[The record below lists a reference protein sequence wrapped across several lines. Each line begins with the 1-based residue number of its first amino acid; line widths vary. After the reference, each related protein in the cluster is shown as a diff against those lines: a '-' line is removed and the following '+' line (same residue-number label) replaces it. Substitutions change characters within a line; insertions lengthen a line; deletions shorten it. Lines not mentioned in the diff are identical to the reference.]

1 MLDVA
6 LPRMSLV
13 RQRFPDPAAADIEGS
28 IGRGIAALS
37 VKAGA
42 RIAVGVG
49 SRGISNLP
57 RVVAAVVAALKEA
70 GARPFIIPVMGSH
83 GGATP
88 EGQAGVLEGYGVT
101 EASCG
106 APIRPSLETRV
117 LGTTDDGVAV
127 HCSVE
132 ALESDGVLVVNRVK
146 PHTDFQGTLGSGM
159 IKMVVIGL
167 GKQAGAAACHRA
179 SSRLGHE
186 RVLRA
191 VFRILMR
198 KAPVLGGVGL
208 VEDARHRTARV
219 EVVPVSELEA
229 REAGLLE
236 EARRLMARLPFEK
249 VDLLVIDRIGKDV
262 SGAGMDP
269 NVTGRTVHGYSS
281 RLSDAAPLVRRIL
294 VRDLTPAS
302 HGNAIGIGMADF
314 TTTRLVQKI
323 ERESTYMNALTALSI
338 QSIKVPPHFES
349 DREAV
354 AQAVASLA
362 LADPTTSRV
371 VRIQDT
377 LSLETIEASEALAA
391 EARGRQ
397 DLELLREPGPM
408 RFDSTGLLLPIGA

>member
-1 MLDVA
+1 MA
-6 LPRMSLV
+6 LL
-13 RQRFPDPAAADIEGS
+13 RQRFPDPPPADLEGS
-28 IGRGIAALS
+28 LRRGIPALG
-37 VKAGA
+37 VRPGA

-57 RVVAAVVAALKEA
+57 AVVTALVALLNEA
-70 GARPFIIPVMGSH
+70 GARPFIFPAMGSH

-88 EGQAGVLEGYGVT
+88 EGQQAVLEGYGIT
-101 EASCG
+101 EAACG
-106 APIRPSLETRV
+106 APIRPSLQTRIV
-117 LGTTDDGVAV
+117 GTTEDGVPV

-132 ALESDGVLVVNRVK
+132 ALEADGVLVVNRVK
-146 PHTDFQGTLGSGM
+146 PHTDFQGTLGSGLLKM
-159 IKMVVIGL
+159 IVIGL

-191 VFRILMR
+191 AARIQMR
-198 KAPVLGGVGL
+198 KAPVLGGVAL

-219 EVVPVSELEA
+219 EVVPPSDLEA
-229 REAGLLE
+229 RETALLD
-236 EARRLMARLPFEK
+236 EARRLMARLPFETI
-249 VDLLVIDRIGKDV
+249 DLLVIDRIGKDV

-281 RLSDAAPLVRRIL
+281 RLSDPAPLVRRIL
-294 VRDLTPAS
+294 VRDLTPVT

-314 TTTRLVQKI
+314 TTTRLVNKI

-338 QSIKVPPHFES
+338 QSIKVPPHFDS

-362 LADPTTSRV
+362 LADPTTARV
-371 VRIQDT
+371 VRIVDT
-377 LSLETIEASEALAA
+377 LTLETLEASEALAA
-391 EARGRQ
+391 EARGRA
-397 DLELLREPGPM
+397 DLELLREPGPWK
-408 RFDSTGLLLPIGA
+408 FDSTGLLLPLGA